1 MTADR
6 APLAVNIETDDRTVL
21 FPAGKF
27 VTHISV
33 QSQGAEAVRLD
44 AIFSFNQA
52 GQPCEIAVLDVD
64 NARAFARAI
73 LDAVFQGRSQHV
85 INENARVMLV
95 FNPNGFVI
103 SFGNGAAAIDLYIAS
118 PAILRLAQALLRVA
132 DRLTPAQSH

>member
-6 APLAVNIETDDRTVL
+6 PPLAVNIETDDRTVL

-33 QSQGAEAVRLD
+33 QSQGTDSVRLD
-44 AIFSFNQA
+44 AIYSFNQA
-52 GQPCEIAVLDVD
+52 GEACEIHVLSVD

-73 LDAVFQGRSQHV
+73 LDSVFQGRSQHV
-85 INENARVMLV
+85 INESARVMIV

-103 SFGNGAAAIDLYIAS
+103 SFGNGANAVDLYIAS
-118 PAILRLAQALLRVA
+118 PAILRLSQALLRVA
-132 DRLTPAQSH
+132 DRLTPAQNH